1 MKIYNNIHSFI
12 NDYYAKHPKGHYLHI
27 TQKQKGKTMTDITT
41 VIAELETLKEA
52 YAERYHEMIDEYTQ
66 MNDPEDLEQN
76 RWSRANM
83 QGRITGINVALNM
96 LKDL

>member
-1 MKIYNNIHSFI
+1 MKIICKKQY
-12 NDYYAKHPKGHYLHI
+12 GHFSI
-27 TQKQKGKTMTDITT
+27 TAGNKTMTDITT